1 MTKIGRASKIA
12 RLVERYGDEI
22 EQLIVDFGLVPV
34 DIVPPEVVQAYAK
47 HVVAHNLE
55 REFEKPHV
63 ITAMYLRDAKKRSKL
78 RKEAY
83 RKQNKEMV
91 LFNL

>member
-1 MTKIGRASKIA
+1 MTKIGRANKIA

-34 DIVPPEVVQAYAK
+34 DIVPPEALRAYAK
-47 HVVAHNLE
+47 HVVAHKLE
-55 REFEKPHV
+55 REFEKPHA
-63 ITAMYLRDAKKRSKL
+63 ITAMYLRDAKKRSKE
-78 RKEAY
+78 RKDAY
-83 RKQNKEMV
+83 RKHNKEML